1 MSGEDLLAE
10 NTSIVGLIKTNL
22 KPDEFKSFNDLNTIM
37 AEGVPE
43 TIMRQVNDLRSRG
56 MPYQTIMELDYLRDY
71 YKNKAKAVDLADK
84 DEEEP
89 IFGTE
94 IFRPKYFGISDPG
107 GIE

>member
-1 MSGEDLLAE
+1 
-10 NTSIVGLIKTNL
+10 
-22 KPDEFKSFNDLNTIM
+22 M

-71 YKNKAKAVDLADK
+71 YTNKAKAVDLAA
-84 DEEEP
+84 EEAAEEP

-94 IFRPKYFGISDPG
+94 IFRPKYFGVSDPG